1 MSPAHL
7 VTLGGSPTRSDR
19 RYAAVMRYLGLL
31 LSLFLAIPVS
41 AQESPPV
48 GSDRGA
54 RVAKPMPADP
64 AGRPELLYLSD
75 GIDDVGI
82 AQLKEAAPNVRII
95 VVHSREEAMEHAKD
109 VHGADA
115 SLANPEFIAAAPNL
129 VWVHWGS
136 AGIERLLANRPL
148 METDRIVLTNSRAVS
163 GPVIADHAMAMLLML
178 TRNMRVHERN
188 QAAGRWGGRDARA
201 GMALEG
207 RTMLVVGL
215 GGIGSEIAQRA
226 HGFGM
231 RVIGTRRSDAP
242 SPDYLERVGKPGDL
256 LEMLPQAD
264 VVAIAVP
271 LTHETR
277 GMFNEKA
284 FAAMKPGSF
293 LINVAR
299 GQIVETD
306 HLVAA
311 LESGRLA
318 GACLDVTDPEP
329 LPPGHKL
336 WAMPNVIITP
346 HCSGV
351 AELSDERWWA
361 LFAENVRRFGAGE
374 PLLNT
379 VDKQAGY

>member
-1 MSPAHL
+1 
-7 VTLGGSPTRSDR
+7 
-19 RYAAVMRYLGLL
+19 MRYLGLL
-31 LSLFLAIPVS
+31 LSLLLFAS
-41 AQESPPV
+41 SSAAAQESPPV

-64 AGRPELLYLSD
+64 AERPELVYLSG
-75 GIDDVGI
+75 GIDEEGI
-82 AQLKEAAPNVRII
+82 AELKKAAPNVRI
-95 VVHSREEAMEHAKD
+95 VVVRSRDEAIEHAKD
-109 VHGADA
+109 AHGADA
-115 SLANPEFIAAAPNL
+115 SLASPEFIAAAPNL
-129 VWVHWGS
+129 VWAHWGS
-136 AGIERLLANRPL
+136 AGIERLLSNRPL
-148 METDRIVLTNSRAVS
+148 IESERIVLTNSRAVS

-178 TRNMRVHERN
+178 TRNMRVHEQN
-188 QAAGRWGGRDARA
+188 QAQGRWGGRDAR
-201 GMALEG
+201 GGTALEG

-215 GGIGSEIAQRA
+215 GGIGGEIAQRA

-231 RVIGTRRSDAP
+231 RVMGTRRSDAP
-242 SPDYLERVGKPGDL
+242 SPDYLERVGKPAEL

-264 VVAIAVP
+264 VVAIAAP
-271 LTHETR
+271 LTDETR
-277 GMFNEKA
+277 GMFDKKA

-306 HLVAA
+306 ALVAA
-311 LESGRLA
+311 LESGKLA
-318 GACLDVTDPEP
+318 GACLDVTEPEP

-336 WAMPNVIITP
+336 WAMSNVIITP

-351 AELSDERWWA
+351 AELSNERWWA
-361 LFAENVRRFGAGE
+361 LYVENVRRFGAGE